1 MKGENNVT
9 LFQACKLLKVSKRTV
24 SRYIKNGLIK
34 PERIKNKLGTLEYR
48 FNKSDLLKF
57 NKTKRTNKTYKTKPE
72 SDIISFLKEQI
83 KEKDE
88 QINKLL
94 ERSRET
100 NIMFNRLQNQ
110 LLLTGDKEEEK
121 KDKEDKEDR
130 QDKKEKGLNGFFKK
144 LFNH

>member
-1 MKGENNVT
+1 MKGESNVT
-9 LFQACKLLKVSKRTV
+9 LLEACKLLKKSKRTV
-24 SRYIKNGLIK
+24 SRYIKKGLLNPEING
-34 PERIKNKLGTLEYR
+34 NEYK
-48 FNKSDLLKF
+48 FNRSDLLKF
-57 NKTKRTNKTYKTKPE
+57 KKTKRTKKTNKTKPE

-110 LLLTGDKEEEK
+110 LLLTGNKEEGK

-144 LFNH
+144 LFNR

>member
-1 MKGENNVT
+1 MKGESNVT
-9 LFQACKLLKVSKRTV
+9 LLEACKLLKVSKRTV
-24 SRYIKNGLIK
+24 SRYIKKGLLNPEING
-34 PERIKNKLGTLEYR
+34 NEYK
-48 FNKSDLLKF
+48 FNRSDLLKF
-57 NKTKRTNKTYKTKPE
+57 KKTKRTKKTNKTKPE

-110 LLLTGDKEEEK
+110 LLLTGDKEEGK

-130 QDKKEKGLNGFFKK
+130 QDKKEKGLNGFFKR
-144 LFNH
+144 LFK

>member
-1 MKGENNVT
+1 MKKKSDLTFIE
-9 LFQACKLLKVSKRTV
+9 ACNLLKKSRRTV
-24 SRYIKNGLIK
+24 SRYIRKGLLK

-57 NKTKRTNKTYKTKPE
+57 KKTKRTKKTKKTKPG
-72 SDIISFLKEQI
+72 SDIISFLKDQL

-100 NIMFNRLQNQ
+100 NILLNRLQNQ
-110 LLLTGDKEEEK
+110 LLLTGDK
-121 KDKEDKEDR
+121 KEDREDKADR
-130 QDKKEKGLNGFFKK
+130 QDKKEKGLNGFFKR
-144 LFNH
+144 LFNR

>member
-1 MKGENNVT
+1 MKGKNNVT
-9 LFQACKLLKVSKRTV
+9 LSEACKLLGKSRRTV

-48 FNKSDLLKF
+48 FNRSDLLKF
-57 NKTKRTNKTYKTKPE
+57 KRTKRTEKTKKTKPG
-72 SDIISFLKEQI
+72 SDIISFLKDQL

-100 NIMFNRLQNQ
+100 NILLNRLQNQ
-110 LLLTGDKEEEK
+110 LLLTGDKEE
-121 KDKEDKEDR
+121 DKEDKEDR
-130 QDKKEKGLNGFFKK
+130 QDKKRKGLNGFFKK
-144 LFNH
+144 LFNR

>member
-1 MKGENNVT
+1 MKGESNVT
-9 LFQACKLLKVSKRTV
+9 LLEACKLLKVSKRTV
-24 SRYIKNGLIK
+24 SRYIKKGLLNPEING
-34 PERIKNKLGTLEYR
+34 NEYK
-48 FNKSDLLKF
+48 FNRSDLLKF
-57 NKTKRTNKTYKTKPE
+57 KKTKRTKKTNKTKPE

-110 LLLTGDKEEEK
+110 LLLTGDKEEGK

-144 LFNH
+144 LFNR